1 MVHRIVRRQTANDRS
16 RGVRPSGE
24 GLWRC
29 QGKVGLDLGLPL
41 TTLRQ
46 LSPFV
51 SRLVPF
57 QHPSPLLS
65 FYLSQPVY
73 RFHKSEHCVR
83 YGTFSS
89 AEVS

>member
-57 QHPSPLLS
+57 QPPIATP
-65 FYLSQPVY
+65 FFVSQ
-73 RFHKSEHCVR
+73 
-83 YGTFSS
+83 S
-89 AEVS
+89 ARLQVSQI